1 MPQVLKDISPYFP
14 PFRKALK
21 IRSTISSLPPT
32 RSQSQSQ
39 QKGAFFLQFG
49 NGGGG
54 GFVLFFTALSR
65 ERERETTRGHP
76 YMTSHIFLIFN
87 PLHPLSVFKIFTVFS
102 RIWCFYC
109 PTSLLRCGHR
119 IWKAEAPLR
128 VFNAEKRRRI
138 RSF

>member
-1 MPQVLKDISPYFP
+1 MTSPLFP
-14 PFRKALK
+14 PL
-21 IRSTISSLPPT
+21 
-32 RSQSQSQ
+32 
-39 QKGAFFLQFG
+39 QKGAEDPHNHLIPPHSSPNRSKKGLSFCSLEMESAA
-49 NGGGG
+49 
-54 GFVLFFTALSR
+54 VLCCFSLLFPER

-87 PLHPLSVFKIFTVFS
+87 PLHPLSVFKIFTVFP